1 MDKNNKT
8 YEEKSEIIL
17 NKDQIYKYKNM
28 QEDQIKSQ
36 AYILSKKYGLDEEVA
51 EQVILKLGYFNA
63 IGFTELFFK
72 INLKD
77 SAVLIKYMETVE
89 ETAKKSFS
97 FFENNQKISLLE
109 QEVINFQNKFNLNLN
124 KIEEY

>member
-8 YEEKSEIIL
+8 SEEKSEIIL

-72 INLKD
+72 INL
-77 SAVLIKYMETVE
+77 I
-89 ETAKKSFS
+89 
-97 FFENNQKISLLE
+97 
-109 QEVINFQNKFNLNLN
+109 
-124 KIEEY
+124 

>member
-72 INLKD
+72 INL
-77 SAVLIKYMETVE
+77 I
-89 ETAKKSFS
+89 
-97 FFENNQKISLLE
+97 
-109 QEVINFQNKFNLNLN
+109 
-124 KIEEY
+124 